1 MKHYVVGFVFDYDL
15 NHVLLLKKTHPEW
28 QKGKYNGVGGLVEH
42 DEDAPYAM
50 WRECLEECNLDI
62 APDGWCHVVDL
73 KCPTCYI
80 TFLSTVISLSRMTDS
95 IYKET
100 DEEPVIMALSE
111 VLRNYDNIVQPTGW
125 ILLMARDQ
133 YVQNTPFI
141 RYMVDET

>member
-1 MKHYVVGFVFDYDL
+1 
-15 NHVLLLKKTHPEW
+15 
-28 QKGKYNGVGGLVEH
+28 
-42 DEDAPYAM
+42 
-50 WRECLEECNLDI
+50 
-62 APDGWCHVVDL
+62 
-73 KCPTCYI
+73 
-80 TFLSTVISLSRMTDS
+80 MTDS